1 MNMIK
6 STIGMAAACVGL
18 TALLLSAGAGQ
29 RS

>member
-18 TALLLSAGAGQ
+18 TALLLSAVRG